1 MNRLILTNSKSPL
14 LVVVLSI
21 FCIFYVSNVYA
32 ETDLSAREIMEK
44 VDEESRKSTESAF
57 TRMKL
62 TTCKYGKRD
71 GKVKCAEK
79 ARVKLVESAQINTGE
94 NNKDS
99 KSIAIIL
106 EPASEKGIGMLSYG
120 YDDSDRDNETWL
132 YLSALGK
139 VKRISVRNSDD
150 EETESASIF
159 GTEMTTEDQ
168 ETGKLDD
175 YTYELLDQGTFRGRE
190 VVVIESTPKPHRLSK
205 SSYGKTQSWIDTE
218 RFISLKVQMFDKYNN
233 PIKKLEVGKVE
244 KINNVWMGRSLTFF
258 NTVSNRL
265 TNMKLEAINFDMDIN
280 EDFLTQRALTDQ
292 AFREKYLKDLRKQA
306 K

>member
-1 MNRLILTNSKSPL
+1 MNKLILTYSKSTL
-14 LVVVLSI
+14 LTVVLGA
-21 FCIFYVSNVYA
+21 FLTLQAPNVYA
-32 ETDLSAREIMEK
+32 ETNLSAREIMER
-44 VDEESRKSTESAF
+44 VDVESRKSTDSAF

-62 TTCKYGKRD
+62 TTCKYGLSG

-79 ARVKLVESAQINTGE
+79 ARVKLIENAQINTGE
-94 NNKDS
+94 GSQDT

-106 EPASEKGIGMLSYG
+106 EPASEKGIGMLSYS

-175 YTYELLDQGTFRGRE
+175 YTYELLEFGTFRGRE
-190 VVVIESTPKPHRLSK
+190 VAVIAV
-205 SSYGKTQSWIDTE
+205 SYTH
-218 RFISLKVQMFDKYNN
+218 
-233 PIKKLEVGKVE
+233 
-244 KINNVWMGRSLTFF
+244 LTLP
-258 NTVSNRL
+258 TS
-265 TNMKLEAINFDMDIN
+265 
-280 EDFLTQRALTDQ
+280 
-292 AFREKYLKDLRKQA
+292 DLV
-306 K
+306 

>member
-1 MNRLILTNSKSPL
+1 
-14 LVVVLSI
+14 
-21 FCIFYVSNVYA
+21 
-32 ETDLSAREIMEK
+32 MEK

-106 EPASEKGIGMLSYG
+106 EPASEKGIGMLSYS

>member
-1 MNRLILTNSKSPL
+1 MNRLLHSANYSL
-14 LVVVLSI
+14 LFVLISA
-21 FCIFYVSNVYA
+21 FLALSSLQVHA

-44 VDEESRKSTESAF
+44 VDEEGRKSTDSAF

-62 TTCKYGKRD
+62 TTCKYGISG
-71 GKVKCAEK
+71 GKIKCAEK
-79 ARVKLVESAQINTGE
+79 ARIKLVESAQINTGE
-94 NNKDS
+94 NNKDT

-106 EPASEKGIGMLSYG
+106 QPSSEKGIGMLSYS

-139 VKRISVRNSDD
+139 VKRISVRNSED

-175 YTYELLDQGTFRGRE
+175 YTYELLDQGEFRGRE
-190 VVVIESTPKPHRLSK
+190 VAVIESTPKPHRLSK

-218 RFISLKVQMFDKYNN
+218 RFITLKVQMFDKYNN

-244 KINNVWMGRSLTFF
+244 KINDVWMGRSLTFF

-265 TNMKLEAINFDMDIN
+265 TNMKLEAINFDIDIK

-292 AFREKYLKDLRKQA
+292 AFREKFLKDLRKQA

>member
-1 MNRLILTNSKSPL
+1 MNRLILTNSNSPL
-14 LVVVLSI
+14 LVVALSI
-21 FCIFYVSNVYA
+21 FFIFSVSNVYA

-106 EPASEKGIGMLSYG
+106 EPASEKGIGMLSYS

-265 TNMKLEAINFDMDIN
+265 TNMKLEAINFDMDIK

>member
-1 MNRLILTNSKSPL
+1 MNRLLVTSNYSL
-14 LVVVLSI
+14 LVIVLSV
-21 FCIFYVSNVYA
+21 FLSLSSVQVYA
-32 ETDLSAREIMEK
+32 ETDLNAREIMEK
-44 VDEESRKSTESAF
+44 VDEESRKSSDSAF

-62 TTCKYGKRD
+62 TTCKYGLSG

-79 ARVKLVESAQINTGE
+79 ARVKLVESAQINTGKD
-94 NNKDS
+94 NKDS

-106 EPASEKGIGMLSYG
+106 EPSSEKGIGMLSYS

-175 YTYELLDQGTFRGRE
+175 YTYKLLGQGKFRGRE
-190 VVVIESTPKPHRLSK
+190 VAVIESTPKPHRLSK

-218 RFISLKVQMFDKYNN
+218 RFITLKVQMFDKYNN

-244 KINNVWMGRSLTFF
+244 KINDVWMGRSLTFF

-292 AFREKYLKDLRKQA
+292 AFREKFLKDLRKQA

>member
-1 MNRLILTNSKSPL
+1 MNRLILNHFKPVFL
-14 LVVVLSI
+14 ILILSVFFTFI
-21 FCIFYVSNVYA
+21 SSHAIA
-32 ETDLSAREIMEK
+32 ETDLSAIEIMER
-44 VDEESRKSTESAF
+44 VDEESRKSTDSAF

-62 TTCKYGKRD
+62 TTCKYGKKD
-71 GKVKCAEK
+71 GKVKCSEK
-79 ARVKLVESAQINTGE
+79 ARIKLVESAQINTGFD
-94 NNKDS
+94 NKDT
-99 KSIAIIL
+99 KSVSIIL
-106 EPASEKGIGMLSYG
+106 EPASEKGIGMLSYS

-175 YTYELLDQGTFRGRE
+175 YTYELLEQGTFRGRE
-190 VVVIESTPKPHRLSK
+190 VAVIESTPKAYRLSK
-205 SSYGKTQSWIDTE
+205 SSYGKTQNWIDIE

-244 KINNVWMGRSLTFF
+244 KINDVWMGRSLTFF

-265 TNMKLEAINFDMDIN
+265 TNMKLEAINFDMDIQ

-292 AFREKYLKDLRKQA
+292 AFRERYLKDLRKQA

>member
-1 MNRLILTNSKSPL
+1 MNRLLHSANYSL
-14 LVVVLSI
+14 LFVL
-21 FCIFYVSNVYA
+21 VSAFLALSSLQVHA

-44 VDEESRKSTESAF
+44 VDEEGRKSTDSAF

-62 TTCKYGKRD
+62 TTCKYGISG
-71 GKVKCAEK
+71 GKIKCAEK
-79 ARVKLVESAQINTGE
+79 ARIKLVESAQINTGE
-94 NNKDS
+94 NNKDT

-106 EPASEKGIGMLSYG
+106 QPSSEKGIGMLSYS

-175 YTYELLDQGTFRGRE
+175 YTYELLDQGEFRGRE

-205 SSYGKTQSWIDTE
+205 SSYGKTRSWIDTE
-218 RFISLKVQMFDKYNN
+218 RFITLKVQMFDKYNN

-244 KINNVWMGRSLTFF
+244 KINDVWMGRSLTFF

-265 TNMKLEAINFDMDIN
+265 TNMKLEAINFDMDIK

-292 AFREKYLKDLRKQA
+292 AFREKFLKDLRKQA

>member
-1 MNRLILTNSKSPL
+1 MNRLILTNSNSPL
-14 LVVVLSI
+14 LVVALSI
-21 FCIFYVSNVYA
+21 FFIFSVSNVYA

-106 EPASEKGIGMLSYG
+106 EPASEKGIGMLSYS

-292 AFREKYLKDLRKQA
+292 AFREK
-306 K
+306 

>member
-1 MNRLILTNSKSPL
+1 MNRLL
-14 LVVVLSI
+14 LNANYSLLFVLISA
-21 FCIFYVSNVYA
+21 FLSLSSFQVYA

-44 VDEESRKSTESAF
+44 QDEERRKSTDSAF

-62 TTCKYGKRD
+62 TTCKYGISG

-79 ARVKLVESAQINTGE
+79 ARIKLVESAQINTGE
-94 NNKDS
+94 NNKDT

-106 EPASEKGIGMLSYG
+106 QPSSEKGIGMLSYS

-175 YTYELLDQGTFRGRE
+175 YTYEILDQGKFRGRE
-190 VVVIESTPKPHRLSK
+190 VAVIESTPKPHRLSK
-205 SSYGKTQSWIDTE
+205 SSYGKTRSWIDTE
-218 RFISLKVQMFDKYNN
+218 RFITLKVQMFDKYNN

-244 KINNVWMGRSLTFF
+244 KINDVWMGRSLTFF

-265 TNMKLEAINFDMDIN
+265 TNMKLEAINFDMDIK

-292 AFREKYLKDLRKQA
+292 AFREKFLKDLRKQA

>member
-1 MNRLILTNSKSPL
+1 MNRLLHSANYSL
-14 LVVVLSI
+14 LFVLISA
-21 FCIFYVSNVYA
+21 FLALSSLQVHA

-44 VDEESRKSTESAF
+44 VDEEGRKSTDSAF

-62 TTCKYGKRD
+62 TTCKYGISG
-71 GKVKCAEK
+71 GKIKCAEK
-79 ARVKLVESAQINTGE
+79 ARIKLVESAQINTGE
-94 NNKDS
+94 NNKDT

-106 EPASEKGIGMLSYG
+106 QPSSEKGIGMLSYS

-175 YTYELLDQGTFRGRE
+175 YTYELLDQGEFRGRE
-190 VVVIESTPKPHRLSK
+190 VAVIESTPKPHRLSK

-218 RFISLKVQMFDKYNN
+218 RFITLKVQMFDKYNN

-244 KINNVWMGRSLTFF
+244 KINDVWMGRSLTFF

-265 TNMKLEAINFDMDIN
+265 TNMKLEAINFDMDIK

-292 AFREKYLKDLRKQA
+292 AFREKFLKDLRKQA

>member
-1 MNRLILTNSKSPL
+1 MNRLILTNSNSPL
-14 LVVVLSI
+14 LVVALSI
-21 FCIFYVSNVYA
+21 FFIFSVSNVYA

-94 NNKDS
+94 DNEDS

-106 EPASEKGIGMLSYG
+106 EPASEKGIGMLSYS

>member
-1 MNRLILTNSKSPL
+1 MNRLILTNSNSPL
-14 LVVVLSI
+14 LVVALSI
-21 FCIFYVSNVYA
+21 FFIFSVSNVYA

-106 EPASEKGIGMLSYG
+106 EPASEKGIGMLSYS

-205 SSYGKTQSWIDTE
+205 SSYGKTQNWIDTE

>member
-1 MNRLILTNSKSPL
+1 MNRLLVTSNYSL
-14 LVVVLSI
+14 LVIVLTVFLSLSS
-21 FCIFYVSNVYA
+21 VQVYA
-32 ETDLSAREIMEK
+32 ETDLNAREIMEK
-44 VDEESRKSTESAF
+44 VDEESRKSSDSAF

-62 TTCKYGKRD
+62 TTCKYGLSG

-79 ARVKLVESAQINTGE
+79 ARVKLVESAQINTGKDE
-94 NNKDS
+94 KDS

-106 EPASEKGIGMLSYG
+106 EPSSEKGIGMLSYS
-120 YDDSDRDNETWL
+120 YDDSNRDNETWW

-175 YTYELLDQGTFRGRE
+175 YTYELLGQGKFRGRE
-190 VVVIESTPKPHRLSK
+190 VAVIESTPKPHRLSN
-205 SSYGKTQSWIDTE
+205 SSYGKTQSWIATE
-218 RFISLKVQMFDKYNN
+218 RFITLKVQMFDKYDN
-233 PIKKLEVGKVE
+233 PIKKLEVGKVT
-244 KINNVWMGRSLTFF
+244 KINDVWMGRSLTFF

-265 TNMKLEAINFDMDIN
+265 TNMKLEAINFDMEIK

-292 AFREKYLKDLRKQA
+292 AFREKFLKDLRKQA

>member
-1 MNRLILTNSKSPL
+1 MNRLLHSANYSL
-14 LVVVLSI
+14 LFVLISA
-21 FCIFYVSNVYA
+21 FLALSSLQVHA

-44 VDEESRKSTESAF
+44 VDEEGRKSTDSAF

-62 TTCKYGKRD
+62 TTCKYGISG
-71 GKVKCAEK
+71 GKIKCAEK
-79 ARVKLVESAQINTGE
+79 ARIKLVESAQINTGE
-94 NNKDS
+94 NNKDT

-106 EPASEKGIGMLSYG
+106 QPSSEKGIGMLSYS

-175 YTYELLDQGTFRGRE
+175 YTYELLDQGEFRGRE
-190 VVVIESTPKPHRLSK
+190 VAVIESTPKPHRLSK

-218 RFISLKVQMFDKYNN
+218 RFITLKVQMFDKYNN

-244 KINNVWMGRSLTFF
+244 KINDIWMGRSLTFF

-265 TNMKLEAINFDMDIN
+265 TNMKLEAINFDIDIK

-292 AFREKYLKDLRKQA
+292 AFREKFLKNLRKQA

>member
-1 MNRLILTNSKSPL
+1 MNRLLHSANYSL
-14 LVVVLSI
+14 LFVLISA
-21 FCIFYVSNVYA
+21 FLALSSLQVHA

-44 VDEESRKSTESAF
+44 VDEEGRKSTDSAF

-62 TTCKYGKRD
+62 TTCKYGISG
-71 GKVKCAEK
+71 GKIKCAEK
-79 ARVKLVESAQINTGE
+79 ARIKLVESAQINTGE
-94 NNKDS
+94 NNKDT

-106 EPASEKGIGMLSYG
+106 QPSSEKGIGMLSYS

-175 YTYELLDQGTFRGRE
+175 YTYEILDQGKFRGRE

-205 SSYGKTQSWIDTE
+205 SSYGKTRSWIDIE
-218 RFISLKVQMFDKYNN
+218 RFITLKVQMFDKYNN

-244 KINNVWMGRSLTFF
+244 KINDVWMGRSLTFF

-265 TNMKLEAINFDMDIN
+265 TNMKLEAINFDIDIK

-292 AFREKYLKDLRKQA
+292 AFREKFLKDLRKQA

>member
-1 MNRLILTNSKSPL
+1 MNRLLHSANYSL
-14 LVVVLSI
+14 LFVLISA
-21 FCIFYVSNVYA
+21 FLALSSLQVHA

-44 VDEESRKSTESAF
+44 VDEEGRKSTDSAF

-62 TTCKYGKRD
+62 TTCKYGISG
-71 GKVKCAEK
+71 GKIKCAEK
-79 ARVKLVESAQINTGE
+79 ARIKLVESAQINTGE
-94 NNKDS
+94 NNKDT

-106 EPASEKGIGMLSYG
+106 QPSSEKGIGMLSYS

-175 YTYELLDQGTFRGRE
+175 YTYELLDQGEFRGRE
-190 VVVIESTPKPHRLSK
+190 VAVIESTPKPHRLSK

-218 RFISLKVQMFDKYNN
+218 RFITLKVQMFDKYNN

-244 KINNVWMGRSLTFF
+244 KINDVWMGRSLTFF

-265 TNMKLEAINFDMDIN
+265 TNMKLEAINFDIDIK

-292 AFREKYLKDLRKQA
+292 AFREKFLKDLRKQA

>member
-1 MNRLILTNSKSPL
+1 MNRLLVTSNYSL
-14 LVVVLSI
+14 LVIVLSV
-21 FCIFYVSNVYA
+21 FLSLSSLQVYA

-44 VDEESRKSTESAF
+44 VDEESRKSSDSAF

-62 TTCKYGKRD
+62 TTCRYGLSG

-79 ARVKLVESAQINTGE
+79 ARVKLVESAQINTGKD
-94 NNKDS
+94 NKDS

-106 EPASEKGIGMLSYG
+106 EPSSEKGIGMLSYS

-175 YTYELLDQGTFRGRE
+175 YTYKLLGQGEFRGRE
-190 VVVIESTPKPHRLSK
+190 VAVIESIPKPHRLSK

-218 RFISLKVQMFDKYNN
+218 RFITLKVKMFDKYNN

-244 KINNVWMGRSLTFF
+244 KINDVWMGRSLTFF

-265 TNMKLEAINFDMDIN
+265 TNMKLEAINFDMEIK

-292 AFREKYLKDLRKQA
+292 AFREKFLKDLRKQA

>member
-1 MNRLILTNSKSPL
+1 MNRLLVTSNYSL
-14 LVVVLSI
+14 LVIVLTVFLSLSS
-21 FCIFYVSNVYA
+21 VQVYA
-32 ETDLSAREIMEK
+32 ETDLNAREIMEK
-44 VDEESRKSTESAF
+44 VDEESRKSSDSAF

-62 TTCKYGKRD
+62 TTCKYGLSG

-79 ARVKLVESAQINTGE
+79 ARVKLVESAQINTGKD
-94 NNKDS
+94 NKDS

-106 EPASEKGIGMLSYG
+106 EPSSEKGIGMLSYS

-175 YTYELLDQGTFRGRE
+175 YTYELLGQGEFRGRE
-190 VVVIESTPKPHRLSK
+190 VAVIESIPKPHRLSK

-218 RFISLKVQMFDKYNN
+218 RFITLKVKMFDKYNN

-244 KINNVWMGRSLTFF
+244 KINDVWMGRSLTFF

-265 TNMKLEAINFDMDIN
+265 TNMKLEAINFDMEIK
-280 EDFLTQRALTDQ
+280 EDFLTQRSLTDQ
-292 AFREKYLKDLRKQA
+292 AFREKFLKDLRKQA

>member
-1 MNRLILTNSKSPL
+1 MNKLMLAYSKSTLLSIVLGIFLIL
-14 LVVVLSI
+14 LVPD
-21 FCIFYVSNVYA
+21 VYA
-32 ETDLSAREIMEK
+32 QTDLSAREIMER
-44 VDEESRKSTESAF
+44 VDEESRKSTDSAF

-62 TTCKYGKRD
+62 STCKYGTVNKKR
-71 GKVKCAEK
+71 KCAEK
-79 ARVKLVESAQINTGE
+79 ARVKLVENAQINTGE
-94 NNKDS
+94 DNKDT
-99 KSIAIIL
+99 KSVAIIL
-106 EPASEKGIGMLSYG
+106 EPASEKGIGMLSYS

-139 VKRISVRNSDD
+139 VKRISVRKSDD

-175 YTYELLDQGTFRGRE
+175 YTYELLESRKFRGRD
-190 VVVIESTPKPHRLSK
+190 VVVIESTPKANRLSK
-205 SSYGKTQSWIDTE
+205 SSYGKTLSWVDTE
-218 RFISLKVQMFDKYNN
+218 RFITVFVQMFDKNNN
-233 PIKKLEVGKVE
+233 PIKQLVVGKVE
-244 KINNVWMGRSLTFF
+244 KINDVWMGRSLTFY

-265 TNMKLEAINFDMDIN
+265 TNMKLEAINFDMDIK

-292 AFREKYLKDLRKQA
+292 AFREKFLKDLRKQA

>member
-14 LVVVLSI
+14 LVVLLSI

-106 EPASEKGIGMLSYG
+106 EPASEKGIGMLSYS

>member
-1 MNRLILTNSKSPL
+1 MNRLLVTSNYSL
-14 LVVVLSI
+14 LVIVLTVFLSLSS
-21 FCIFYVSNVYA
+21 VQVYA
-32 ETDLSAREIMEK
+32 ETDLNAREIMEK
-44 VDEESRKSTESAF
+44 VDEESRKSSDSAF

-62 TTCKYGKRD
+62 TTCKYGLSG

-79 ARVKLVESAQINTGE
+79 ARVKLVESAQINTGQD
-94 NNKDS
+94 NKDS

-106 EPASEKGIGMLSYG
+106 EPSSEKGIGMLSYN

-175 YTYELLDQGTFRGRE
+175 YTYELLGQGKFRGRE
-190 VVVIESTPKPHRLSK
+190 VAVIESTPKPHRLSK
-205 SSYGKTQSWIDTE
+205 SSYGKTQSWIDIE
-218 RFISLKVQMFDKYNN
+218 RFITLKIQMFDKYNN

-244 KINNVWMGRSLTFF
+244 KINDVWMGRSLTFF

-265 TNMKLEAINFDMDIN
+265 TNMKLEAINFDMEIE

-292 AFREKYLKDLRKQA
+292 AFREKFLKDLRKQA

>member
-1 MNRLILTNSKSPL
+1 MNRLILTNSNSPL
-14 LVVVLSI
+14 LVVALSI
-21 FCIFYVSNVYA
+21 FFIFSVSNVYA

-94 NNKDS
+94 DNKDS

-106 EPASEKGIGMLSYG
+106 EPASEKGIGMLSYS

-265 TNMKLEAINFDMDIN
+265 TNMKLEAINFDIDIK

>member
-1 MNRLILTNSKSPL
+1 MNRLMLTNSNSPL
-14 LVVVLSI
+14 LVVALSI
-21 FCIFYVSNVYA
+21 FFIFSVSNVYA

-106 EPASEKGIGMLSYG
+106 EPASEKGIGMLSYS

-205 SSYGKTQSWIDTE
+205 SSYGKTQNWIDTE

>member
-1 MNRLILTNSKSPL
+1 MNRLILTNSNSPL
-14 LVVVLSI
+14 LVVALSI
-21 FCIFYVSNVYA
+21 FFIFSVSNVYA

-106 EPASEKGIGMLSYG
+106 EPASEKGIGMLSYS

-265 TNMKLEAINFDMDIN
+265 TNMKLEAINFDMNIN

>member
-1 MNRLILTNSKSPL
+1 MNRLLVTSNYSL
-14 LVVVLSI
+14 LVIVLSV
-21 FCIFYVSNVYA
+21 FLSLSSVQVYA
-32 ETDLSAREIMEK
+32 ETDLNAREIMEK
-44 VDEESRKSTESAF
+44 VDEESRKSSDSAF

-62 TTCKYGKRD
+62 TTCRYGLSG

-79 ARVKLVESAQINTGE
+79 ARVKLVESAQINTGKD
-94 NNKDS
+94 NKDS

-106 EPASEKGIGMLSYG
+106 EPSSEKGIGMLSYS
-120 YDDSDRDNETWL
+120 YDDSSRDNETSL

-175 YTYELLDQGTFRGRE
+175 YTYKLLGQGKFRGRE
-190 VVVIESTPKPHRLSK
+190 VAVIESTPKPHRLSK

-218 RFISLKVQMFDKYNN
+218 RFIILKVQMFDKYNN

-244 KINNVWMGRSLTFF
+244 KINDVWMGRSLTFF

-265 TNMKLEAINFDMDIN
+265 TNMKLEAINFDMDIK

-292 AFREKYLKDLRKQA
+292 AFREKFLKDLRKQA

>member
-1 MNRLILTNSKSPL
+1 MNRLILTNSNSPL
-14 LVVVLSI
+14 LVVALSI
-21 FCIFYVSNVYA
+21 FFIFSVSNVYA

-62 TTCKYGKRD
+62 TTCKYGKRN

-106 EPASEKGIGMLSYG
+106 EPASEKGIGMLSYS